1 MFNRIKTGFLASAL
15 LSVADGTLSKLDE
28 DTLRAQNI
36 EREKISDMKLFAY
49 EQKHSPYV
57 LRVSSTND
65 LKAEIEKENS

>member
-1 MFNRIKTGFLASAL
+1 M
-15 LSVADGTLSKLDE
+15 ADATLRKP
-28 DTLRAQNI
+28 DTDILRAQNI